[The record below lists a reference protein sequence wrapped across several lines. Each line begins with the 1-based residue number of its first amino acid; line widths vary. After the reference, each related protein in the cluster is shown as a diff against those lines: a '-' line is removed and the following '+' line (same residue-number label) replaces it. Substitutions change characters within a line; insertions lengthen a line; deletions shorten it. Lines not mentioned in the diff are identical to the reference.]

1 MGFSCGIVGLPNV
14 GKSSLFNALSG
25 AARAA
30 AENFPF
36 CTIEPNLSDVAV
48 PDERLGV
55 LANLAGAKRAVPALL
70 RFTDIAG
77 LVRGAS
83 KGEGLGNQFLAQL
96 RQCDLLVQVV
106 RCFADSQ
113 VVHVGG
119 HWDAAADM
127 ETIETELLLADLEQM
142 ERLVERQTKRAQGGD
157 KEAAREAAA
166 AKPILALLADG
177 TPARHVQSAGAQAQS
192 AGAQNWLARW
202 QLLTAKP
209 MLYVA
214 NVGEAELKAGR
225 ASDAASAEAQNAV
238 RQRAEAER
246 APMLTLSAR
255 LEAELTS
262 FSPEERG
269 AYLAELGSQETGLAQ
284 LIRLGYRQLNLC
296 TFFTAGPQEARAWT
310 VAHGTPA
317 PLAAARIHSDM
328 QRGFICAETIAYEDY
343 VRCGGEAQAKAA
355 GRMRQEGK
363 TYGVQDGDVIL
374 FRFQV

>member
-119 HWDAAADM
+119 QWDAAADM
-127 ETIETELLLADLEQM
+127 ETIATELLLADLEQM

-157 KEAAREAAA
+157 KEAAREADA

-177 TPARHVQSAGAQAQS
+177 TPARQAQS
-192 AGAQNWLARW
+192 AGAHAQGAGAHDWLARW

-225 ASDAASAEAQNAV
+225 TSDAPSAAAQDAV
-238 RQRAEAER
+238 RQRAETER

-310 VAHGTPA
+310 VARGTPA